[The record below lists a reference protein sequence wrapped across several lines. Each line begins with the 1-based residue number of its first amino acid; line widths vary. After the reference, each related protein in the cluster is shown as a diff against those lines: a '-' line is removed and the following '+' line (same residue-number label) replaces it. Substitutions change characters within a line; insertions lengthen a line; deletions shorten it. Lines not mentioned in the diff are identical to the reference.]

1 MDLQSDPQEHGY
13 QVEHCELCILGAGI
27 AGLNALFVASQYLTK
42 KDRVILVDR
51 NPKPGGMWNET
62 YDYVRLHQPHRMF
75 TAGDIDWAPSRE
87 RAYLASK
94 SEVLAHFDH
103 CITVLR
109 ERVTLIERYGYAYE
123 KHSEVANGAG
133 YEAHILCTAVTAAAK
148 PLLIKAKSCVKA
160 FGFTVPVIEPLSF
173 SSANVTSTAPHDGGL
188 FGTEMAASDKPIY
201 IVGGGKT
208 GMDTAHALLNR
219 FPDREI
225 YLVVGKGT
233 MFFSR
238 NKTFPNGFRRW
249 WGGKTSLEAFLDVAL
264 KFTGDNETEVLAYFR
279 NEYAV
284 CLDQRFEQYMFG
296 IMSEEENAAIAKGVS
311 EVLSEYVADIVDV
324 DGETRMLFKS
334 GQSRSIKPG
343 SWVVNCTGYIMRDEL
358 EYEPYLSPKGT
369 VVSVQ
374 PTSGIHFLTTFS
386 AYFLVHLFYLGKLDA
401 LPLYE
406 MNYNA
411 LTRKNKAL
419 LPFAAIAQT
428 LYNILMIID
437 AVPFKVMNDCGLD
450 FNRWYPLHRRFMAG
464 LKLAHN
470 KRENAATL
478 KAALDRFRSKH
489 DIKCG
494 VLQRG

>member
-1 MDLQSDPQEHGY
+1 MDLQRDTQAHSY
-13 QVEHCELCILGAGI
+13 QVEHGELCIVGAGM
-27 AGLNALFVASQYLTK
+27 AGLNALFVASQYLSK

-75 TAGDIDWAPSRE
+75 TAGNIDWAPSRE

-103 CITVLR
+103 CINVLR
-109 ERVTLIERYGYAYE
+109 ERVTLIEHYGYAYE
-123 KHSEVANGAG
+123 KHCEVANGDS
-133 YEAHILCTAVTAAAK
+133 YEAHITCAAVAADTK
-148 PLLIKAKSCVKA
+148 PLLVKAKSCVKA

-173 SSANVTSTAPHDGGL
+173 SSANVTSTAPHDGCL
-188 FGTEMAASDKPIY
+188 FGAEMAASEKPIY

-208 GMDTAHALLNR
+208 GMDTAHALVNR

-225 YLVVGKGT
+225 NLVVGKGT

-238 NKTFPNGFRRW
+238 NKSFPKGLRRW
-249 WGGKTSLEAFLDVAL
+249 WGGITSVEAFLDLAL
-264 KFTGDNETEVLAYFR
+264 KFTGDNEAEVLAYFR

-284 CLDQRFEQYMFG
+284 CLDQGFEQYMFG
-296 IMSEEENAAIAKGVS
+296 IMSVEENAAIAKGVN

-324 DGETRMLFKS
+324 DGETKMLFKS
-334 GQSRSIKPG
+334 GQNRSIKPG

-411 LTRKNKAL
+411 LARKNKAL
-419 LPFAAIAQT
+419 LPFAAIAQA

-450 FNRWYPLHRRFMAG
+450 FNRWYPLHRRVIAG

-470 KRENAATL
+470 KCENAATL

-489 DIKCG
+489 AIKCG
-494 VLQRG
+494 LLERS